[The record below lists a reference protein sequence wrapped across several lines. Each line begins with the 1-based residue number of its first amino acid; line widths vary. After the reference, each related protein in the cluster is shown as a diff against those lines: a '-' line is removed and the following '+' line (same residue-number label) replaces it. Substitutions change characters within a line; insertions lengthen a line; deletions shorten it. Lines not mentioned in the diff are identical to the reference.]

1 MKTPLCC
8 LPPLFTTHKDI
19 PADTPIPPPLFV
31 ALFLWLNG
39 WSRHIWCFILLNE
52 IMDVHMLSLGI
63 LAPQRPCSVL
73 YATRFQI
80 TTVKH
85 MTCFFASTLI
95 WYHTHTHTHTH
106 ARTHAHARTHTHA
119 RTHSTNRGQ
128 ETETPT

>member
-1 MKTPLCC
+1 MKIPLYC
-8 LPPLFTTHKDI
+8 LPPLFTTHTDI

-52 IMDVHMLSLGI
+52 IMDLHMLSLGI

-85 MTCFFASTLI
+85 MTWFFASTLI
-95 WYHTHTHTHTH
+95 WYHTHT
-106 ARTHAHARTHTHA
+106 RTHARTHTHTA
-119 RTHSTNRGQ
+119 QTGAKRQKH
-128 ETETPT
+128 PYKFIVLPPPVMC